1 VDAIDGCVVQVYDDT
16 EEYVVVMDQGC
27 SKVVGAPVAPRL
39 HALGQFLR
47 QNANFC
53 PVLPAIVRER
63 AGVQSALYCSS
74 AATQLLHTLAS
85 LEIEADSST
94 DPRKMDN
101 KLLSPQ
107 VDTIRMNV
115 RRAVKDCLSAR

>member
-1 VDAIDGCVVQVYDDT
+1 MDAFDRLVAQVFEDAD
-16 EEYVVVMDQGC
+16 EHVVVMDQGC
-27 SKVVGAPVAPRL
+27 GKVVGAPVAPRL
-39 HALGQFLR
+39 QALGQFLR
-47 QNANFC
+47 ENANFC
-53 PVLPAIVRER
+53 PVLPAIVRDR
-63 AGVQSALYCSS
+63 PGVQSALYCSS
-74 AATQLLHTLAS
+74 AAPQLLHTLAS

-94 DPRKMDN
+94 DGRKMVN